1 MDVWLSILT
10 TLILTIFNGIFSM
23 SEMAV
28 VNANK
33 MRLEHDA
40 SDGDKRA
47 KRALALSSDSGSF
60 LATIQVAITLV
71 GFASSAF
78 AATNLS
84 DPLSGWL
91 SGFGFAP
98 LTAIAPTLAPVIITL
113 VVSYLSIVIGELV
126 PKRIALSNAE
136 GVSKSVAGF
145 LTVFKKIAKPLVWL
159 TSASANAIST
169 VFRIK
174 SADERQTVTTDE
186 IKYMVAE
193 QDDISDDEKK
203 MIHDVFDLSDS
214 KAREVMI
221 PRVDVT
227 MIADDST
234 VRQTLDVM
242 METGYSRLPVYHGDQ
257 DRIVGVAHVKDL
269 VNDMLNGKL
278 KESDTISGYLRE
290 ADFVPDT
297 KDVLPLLTEM
307 RSKHNHMVI
316 VVDEYGGTVGI
327 ITIED
332 IVEEI
337 TGEIADEFD
346 PDNKYIPQTGE
357 REWVID
363 GRFPCDDAV
372 ELGWPITED
381 GAYETVAGWLLELA
395 DGVPESGSV
404 FEQDGY
410 TFTVKSVHGQRISFV
425 KVVAPEPTGDEDV
438 GDDNDESN
446 DTGNG
451 EAAAS

>member
-78 AATNLS
+78 ASTNLS

-98 LTAIAPTLAPVIITL
+98 LTAIAPTLSPVLITL
-113 VVSYLSIVIGELV
+113 IVSYLSIVIGELV

-145 LTVFKKIAKPLVWL
+145 LTVFKKITKPLVWL

-169 VFRIK
+169 VFHIK

-186 IKYMVAE
+186 IKYMVSE
-193 QDDISDDEKK
+193 QDDIGDDEKQ
-203 MIHDVFDLSDS
+203 MISDVFDLSDS

-227 MIADDST
+227 MIGDDST

-257 DRIVGVAHVKDL
+257 DCIVGVAHVKDL

-346 PDNKYIPQTGE
+346 PDNKYITQTGE

-363 GRFPCDDAV
+363 GRFPCDDAAV
-372 ELGWPITED
+372 LGWPITED
-381 GAYETVAGWLLELA
+381 GSYETVAGWLLELA

-410 TFTVKSVHGQRISFV
+410 TFTVKSIHGQRISFV
-425 KVVAPEPTGDEDV
+425 KVTAPEPTPDDE
-438 GDDNDESN
+438 GDDSNNADDESVDDN
-446 DTGNG
+446 
-451 EAAAS
+451 AAS

>member
-10 TLILTIFNGIFSM
+10 TLILAIFNGIFSM

-40 SDGDKRA
+40 SEGDKRA

-78 AATNLS
+78 ASTNLS

-98 LTAIAPTLAPVIITL
+98 LTAIAPTLAPVLITL
-113 VVSYLSIVIGELV
+113 IVSYLSIVIGELV

-193 QDDISDDEKK
+193 QDDIGDDEKK
-203 MIHDVFDLSDS
+203 MISDVFDLSDS

-227 MIADDST
+227 MIGDDST

-297 KDVLPLLTEM
+297 KNVLPLLTEM

-346 PDNKYIPQTGE
+346 PDNKYITQTGE

-363 GRFPCDDAV
+363 GRFPCDDAA

-381 GAYETVAGWLLELA
+381 GSYETVAGWLLELA

-425 KVVAPEPTGDEDV
+425 KVVAPEQSEDDDVDV
-438 GDDNDESN
+438 GSSEDIDDGD
-446 DTGNG
+446 G
-451 EAAAS
+451 EGAAS

>member
-78 AATNLS
+78 ASTNLS

-98 LTAIAPTLAPVIITL
+98 LTAIAPTLAPVLITL
-113 VVSYLSIVIGELV
+113 IVSYLSIVIGELV

-227 MIADDST
+227 MISDDST
-234 VRQTLDVM
+234 VHQTLDVM

-278 KESDTISGYLRE
+278 KESDTISGYLRD

-346 PDNKYIPQTGE
+346 PDNKYITQTGE

-381 GAYETVAGWLLELA
+381 GSYETVAGWLLELA

-425 KVVAPEPTGDEDV
+425 KVTAPEPTPDDEGDNDDV
-438 GDDNDESN
+438 DGESTDDN
-446 DTGNG
+446 
-451 EAAAS
+451 AAS

>member
-1 MDVWLSILT
+1 MDVWLSIIT

-40 SDGDKRA
+40 SEGDKRA

-78 AATNLS
+78 ASTNLS
-84 DPLSGWL
+84 DPLSEWL

-98 LTAIAPTLAPVIITL
+98 LTAIAPTLAPVLITL
-113 VVSYLSIVIGELV
+113 IVSYLSIVIGELV

-227 MIADDST
+227 MISDDST

-346 PDNKYIPQTGE
+346 PDNKYITQTGE

-381 GAYETVAGWLLELA
+381 GSYETVAGWLLELA

-425 KVVAPEPTGDEDV
+425 KVTAPEPTDDEDA
-438 GDDNDESN
+438 DDSDNGTD
-446 DTGNG
+446 DTDDG
-451 EAAAS
+451 ETEAS

>member
-10 TLILTIFNGIFSM
+10 TIILTIFNGIFSM

-78 AATNLS
+78 ASTNLS

-98 LTAIAPTLAPVIITL
+98 LTAIAPTLAPVLITL

-159 TSASANAIST
+159 TSASANAISI
-169 VFRIK
+169 VFHIK

-227 MIADDST
+227 MIGDDST

-346 PDNKYIPQTGE
+346 PDNKYITQTGE

-425 KVVAPEPTGDEDV
+425 KVVAPEPPDDDDADDVDDEPNDAGD
-438 GDDNDESN
+438 
-446 DTGNG
+446 G

>member
-1 MDVWLSILT
+1 MDVWLSIIT

-40 SDGDKRA
+40 SEGDKRA

-78 AATNLS
+78 ASTNLS
-84 DPLSGWL
+84 DPLSEWL

-98 LTAIAPTLAPVIITL
+98 LTAIAPTLAPVLITL
-113 VVSYLSIVIGELV
+113 IVSYLSIVIGELV

-227 MIADDST
+227 MISDDST

-269 VNDMLNGKL
+269 VNDMLNVKL

-346 PDNKYIPQTGE
+346 PDNKYITQTGE

-381 GAYETVAGWLLELA
+381 GSYETVAGWLLELA

-425 KVVAPEPTGDEDV
+425 KVTAPEPTDDEDA
-438 GDDNDESN
+438 DDSDNGTD
-446 DTGNG
+446 DTDDG
-451 EAAAS
+451 ETEAS

>member
-78 AATNLS
+78 ASTNLS

-98 LTAIAPTLAPVIITL
+98 LTAIAPTLAPVLITL
-113 VVSYLSIVIGELV
+113 IVSYLSIVIGELV

-193 QDDISDDEKK
+193 QDDIGDDEKK
-203 MIHDVFDLSDS
+203 MISDVFDLSDS

-227 MIADDST
+227 MIGDDST

-297 KDVLPLLTEM
+297 KNVLPLLTEM

-346 PDNKYIPQTGE
+346 PDNKYITQTGE

-363 GRFPCDDAV
+363 GRFPCDDAA

-381 GAYETVAGWLLELA
+381 GSYETVAGWLLELA

-425 KVVAPEPTGDEDV
+425 KVVAPEQSEDDDVDV
-438 GDDNDESN
+438 GSSEDIDDGD
-446 DTGNG
+446 G
-451 EAAAS
+451 EGAAS

>member
-1 MDVWLSILT
+1 MDVWLSIIT

-78 AATNLS
+78 ASTNLS

-98 LTAIAPTLAPVIITL
+98 LTAIAPTLAPVLITL
-113 VVSYLSIVIGELV
+113 IVSYLSIVIGELV

-193 QDDISDDEKK
+193 QDDIGDDEKK
-203 MIHDVFDLSDS
+203 MISDVFDLSDS

-227 MIADDST
+227 MIGDDST

-297 KDVLPLLTEM
+297 KNVLPLLTEM

-316 VVDEYGGTVGI
+316 VIDEYGGTVGI

-346 PDNKYIPQTGE
+346 PDNKYITQTGE

-363 GRFPCDDAV
+363 GRFPCDDAA

-381 GAYETVAGWLLELA
+381 GSYETVAGWLLELA

-425 KVVAPEPTGDEDV
+425 KVVAPEQSEDDDVDV
-438 GDDNDESN
+438 GSSEDIDDGD
-446 DTGNG
+446 G
-451 EAAAS
+451 EGAAS

>member
-78 AATNLS
+78 ASTNLS

-91 SGFGFAP
+91 SGFGFAS

-113 VVSYLSIVIGELV
+113 IVSYLSIVIGELV

-169 VFRIK
+169 VFSIK

-193 QDDISDDEKK
+193 QDDIGDDEKK
-203 MIHDVFDLSDS
+203 MISDVFDLSDS

-227 MIADDST
+227 MIGDDST

-297 KDVLPLLTEM
+297 KNVLPLLTEM

-346 PDNKYIPQTGE
+346 PDNKYITQTGE

-363 GRFPCDDAV
+363 GRFPCDDAA

-381 GAYETVAGWLLELA
+381 GSYETVAGWLLELA

-425 KVVAPEPTGDEDV
+425 KVVAPEQSEDDDVDV
-438 GDDNDESN
+438 GSSEDIDDGD
-446 DTGNG
+446 G
-451 EAAAS
+451 EGAAS

>member
-40 SDGDKRA
+40 SEGDKRA

-78 AATNLS
+78 ASTNLS

-346 PDNKYIPQTGE
+346 PDNKYITQTGE

-381 GAYETVAGWLLELA
+381 GSYETVAGWLLELA

-410 TFTVKSVHGQRISFV
+410 TFTVKSIHGQRISFV
-425 KVVAPEPTGDEDV
+425 KVVAPEPTDDEDADDSDNGT
-438 GDDNDESN
+438 GDTDD
-446 DTGNG
+446 G

>member
-40 SDGDKRA
+40 SEGDKRA

-78 AATNLS
+78 ASTNLS

-227 MIADDST
+227 MISDDST

-346 PDNKYIPQTGE
+346 PDNKYITQTGE

-425 KVVAPEPTGDEDV
+425 KVVAPEPTDDEDADDSDNGT
-438 GDDNDESN
+438 GDTDD
-446 DTGNG
+446 G

>member
-10 TLILTIFNGIFSM
+10 TIILTIFNGIFSM

-40 SDGDKRA
+40 SEGDKRA

-78 AATNLS
+78 ASTNLS

-98 LTAIAPTLAPVIITL
+98 LTAIAPTLAPVLITL
-113 VVSYLSIVIGELV
+113 IVSYLSIVIGELV

-186 IKYMVAE
+186 IKYIVAE

-227 MIADDST
+227 MIGDDST

-316 VVDEYGGTVGI
+316 VIDEYGGTVGI

-346 PDNKYIPQTGE
+346 PDNKYITQTGE

-381 GAYETVAGWLLELA
+381 GSYETVAGWLLELA

-425 KVVAPEPTGDEDV
+425 KVVAPEPT
-438 GDDNDESN
+438 DDDDADDSDNGTD
-446 DTGNG
+446 DTDDG
-451 EAAAS
+451 EAEAS

>member
-33 MRLEHDA
+33 MRLEHNA
-40 SDGDKRA
+40 SEGDKRA

-78 AATNLS
+78 ASTNLS

-98 LTAIAPTLAPVIITL
+98 LTAIASTLAPVIITL
-113 VVSYLSIVIGELV
+113 IVSYLSIVIGELV

-227 MIADDST
+227 MISDDST

-346 PDNKYIPQTGE
+346 PDNKYITQTGE

-363 GRFPCDDAV
+363 GRFPCDDAT

-381 GAYETVAGWLLELA
+381 GSYETVAGWLLELA

-425 KVVAPEPTGDEDV
+425 KVVAPEPTDDDDADDVDDEPNDAGD
-438 GDDNDESN
+438 
-446 DTGNG
+446 G
-451 EAAAS
+451 ETAAS